1 MKPRADSRAARGIWA
16 AVGGEKGAAC
26 VIVGGGA
33 SLGFFCFFGKGGGGG
48 VEVEKDGER
57 GLSKKKKRRRRS
69 MLFPRAWRFRQRFS
83 RAPRVPRERGDGVMY
98 LCLLMR

>member
-33 SLGFFCFFGKGGGGG
+33 ILGFFCFFGKGGGGGG

-57 GLSKKKKRRRRS
+57 GLSKKKKTSTTLDAFSSRLAVS
-69 MLFPRAWRFRQRFS
+69 PALLSSATRA
-83 RAPRVPRERGDGVMY
+83 
-98 LCLLMR
+98 

>member
-33 SLGFFCFFGKGGGGG
+33 ILGFFCFFGKGGGGGG

-57 GLSKKKKRRRRS
+57 GLSKKKKNVDDARCFF
-69 MLFPRAWRFRQRFS
+69 L
-83 RAPRVPRERGDGVMY
+83 APGGFASASLERHACLEREGTV
-98 LCLLMR
+98 LCTCVS